1 MATFGDL
8 KRYLELDGWQRVQNR
23 ARGRA
28 RGGDHDRYE
37 KSQPSGAPLRTKV
50 SRHPNEEI
58 GPDLLKRILREQLH
72 VDEATFWDVIRGV
85 ELPGAASVA
94 PPSAPGKP
102 GWLVV
107 LLITK
112 IGLTEDQIEKMS
124 TEEARRA
131 WEEYQAHP
139 K

>member
-8 KRYLELDGWQRVQNR
+8 KRYLELDGWQPVQNR

-58 GPDLLKRILREQLH
+58 GPDLFRRILREQLH

-85 ELPGAASVA
+85 KASTAMSVA
-94 PPSAPGKP
+94 PPSSPGTP
-102 GWLVV
+102 GWLVL

-112 IGLTEDQIEKMS
+112 VGLTEDQIETMS
-124 TEEARRA
+124 TDEAHRT
-131 WEEYQAHP
+131 WEEYQARQ